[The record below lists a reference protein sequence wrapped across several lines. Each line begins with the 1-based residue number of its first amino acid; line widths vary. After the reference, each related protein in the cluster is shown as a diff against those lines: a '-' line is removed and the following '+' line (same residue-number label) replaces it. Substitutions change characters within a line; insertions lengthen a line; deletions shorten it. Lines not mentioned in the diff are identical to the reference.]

1 MRTDFEEQPRTWK
14 IKFTQS
20 EKYLLPKGMN
30 IQPFIR
36 EIGRG
41 KDGSRSLTRDQA
53 GELMGII
60 LDGHANELQIGAFCI
75 AMRVKGETQEEMAG
89 FLDAVHA
96 RLHYFSAHSGEKPA
110 IVIPSYNGA
119 RRLPVLTPLLGLLL
133 AREGFSVLIHGSSTE
148 SSRISSQSVLKELG
162 YDQVN
167 STKTLKS
174 GELVYVHTNVLSP
187 GLEKLLAVRKTIGL
201 RNSAHSIVKLIQ
213 PVKSLEGSTGHRPFL
228 VTSYTHPEYAVSMRK
243 TLEIT
248 HGNAL
253 LLRGCEGEAVADV
266 RRAPAYTVIKEG
278 VTVSEL
284 ESERGSISTSE
295 LFSAELNATNIA
307 TYTKEILSGSR
318 PTPQPI
324 LDQIELIKS
333 VCQ

>member
-1 MRTDFEEQPRTWK
+1 
-14 IKFTQS
+14 
-20 EKYLLPKGMN
+20 MN

-41 KDGSRSLTRDQA
+41 KDGSRSLSREQA
-53 GELMGII
+53 KELMGII

-75 AMRVKGETQEEMAG
+75 AMRVKGETPEEMAG

-96 RLHYFSAHSGEKPA
+96 RLHYFTTRPHEKPP

-133 AREGFSVLIHGSSTE
+133 AKEGFSVLMHGSSTE
-148 SSRISSQSVLKELG
+148 SSRISSQSVLNELG

-167 STKTLKS
+167 SPKTLKP
-174 GELVYVHTNVLSP
+174 GELAYAHTNVLSP
-187 GLEKLLAVRKTIGL
+187 ALEKLLAVRKTIGL

-213 PVKSLEGSTGHRPFL
+213 PIRSLEGLTDHKPFL
-228 VTSYTHPEYAVSMRK
+228 VTSYTHPEYAASMRK

-248 HGNAL
+248 NGDAL
-253 LLRGCEGEAVADV
+253 LLRGCEGEAVADL
-266 RRAPAYTVIKEG
+266 RRSPAYTAIKQG
-278 VTVSEL
+278 LIFAEL
-284 ESERGSISTSE
+284 ESERGSISASE
-295 LFSAELNATNIA
+295 LFSGELNASNIA
-307 TYTKEILSGSR
+307 TYTKEILNGTR

-324 LDQIELIKS
+324 LDQIKLIKS

>member
-1 MRTDFEEQPRTWK
+1 
-14 IKFTQS
+14 
-20 EKYLLPKGMN
+20 MN

-41 KDGSRSLTRDQA
+41 KDGSRSLSREQA

-60 LDGHANELQIGAFCI
+60 LDGHANEMQIGAFCI
-75 AMRVKGETQEEMAG
+75 AMRVKGETPEEMAG

-96 RLHYFSAHSGEKPA
+96 RLHYFSTHPHEKPS

-133 AREGFSVLIHGSSTE
+133 AKEGFSVLMHGSSTE

-167 STKTLKS
+167 STKTLKP
-174 GELVYVHTNVLSP
+174 GELAYAHTNVLNP
-187 GLEKLLAVRKTIGL
+187 ALEKLLAVRKTIGL

-213 PVKSLEGSTGHRPFL
+213 PLRSLEGQADRKPFL

-248 HGNAL
+248 NGDAL
-253 LLRGCEGEAVADV
+253 LLRGCEGEAVADL
-266 RRAPAYTVIKEG
+266 RRAPAYTVIKQG
-278 VTVSEL
+278 LIYSEL
-284 ESERGSISTSE
+284 ESERGSISACE
-295 LFSAELNATNIA
+295 LFSGELNAANIA
-307 TYTKEILSGSR
+307 TYTKEILNGTR

-324 LDQIELIKS
+324 LDQIKLIKS